1 MRPAIHPIAILA
13 ATAML
18 PLFLFCRTQ
27 GAKQASPQDTA
38 ELKREIEIGRTLAA
52 RLARRYGIVRNEEL
66 TRYVALVGGSLA
78 AVSARSELPFQF
90 GILNTE
96 EVNAFACPGGYTLIT
111 LGSLR
116 LMENE
121 GELAAVLAHEI
132 SHTSLQHAGRFE
144 VKSGWSD
151 FLAGFLSLGGG
162 NIINTVVSQTVDV
175 LEKRL
180 LEKGRE
186 KGQELEADQASV
198 ELMAQVGYNPAA
210 AISYLGRV
218 ERAGN
223 REILDR
229 THPAIRE
236 RIRAIENFAGAQGIS
251 RQGRTNKK
259 RFQTMKAKLPKPAE
273 KKETA
278 EKNK

>member
-1 MRPAIHPIAILA
+1 MRPGIRPIATLA
-13 ATAML
+13 VAAML
-18 PLFLFCRTQ
+18 PLFLFCRTS
-27 GAKQASPQDTA
+27 GAKDESPQEAA
-38 ELKREIEIGRTLAA
+38 ELKREIQIGRTLAA

-78 AVSARSELPFQF
+78 AVSARSELPFRF
-90 GILNTE
+90 GILDTE

-121 GELAAVLAHEI
+121 AELAAVLAHEI

-162 NIINTVVSQTVDV
+162 NIINTVVSQTVDL

-180 LEKGRE
+180 LEQGRE

-198 ELMAQVGYNPAA
+198 QLMSQVGYGPGAA
-210 AISYLGRV
+210 LSYLNRV
-218 ERAGN
+218 ARSAN
-223 REILDR
+223 REVLDK

-236 RIRAIENFAGAQGIS
+236 RIRAIENFAGTQGIS
-251 RQGRTNKK
+251 QQGRTNKK
-259 RFQTMKAKLPKPAE
+259 RFQAMKAKLPKPTVQT
-273 KKETA
+273 KTA